1 MDRLWRILRISAAA
15 SLVAVLLLCVCGCS
29 TKKNTAASRNWQ
41 AFTTRYNV
49 YFNGSEHFKETLK
62 EMEASYEDDYT
73 RTVMMH
79 PAEAKANTKLPQP
92 SGDFKR
98 TIEKMQ
104 KAIQLHS
111 IKKKPAKKSGSKK
124 EKEFRARD
132 EFNPFLHNAWM
143 MMGKSQFLGGDFL
156 GAAATFFYISKH
168 FTWLPQVVTE
178 AQLWEAWSYAAMD
191 WQYEAENVLQK
202 IDKRRL
208 DTRQLT
214 HLYDVVMADL
224 SVRTGKL
231 EEAVPYLQ
239 RAAAGSRGTQRNR
252 QYFLLGQVYTRL
264 GKKKEAYQAFSKAG
278 SGAATPYRTKFNAR
292 IKQSEVFTGSNIRG
306 EVNALKGM
314 TRYERNKEYL
324 DQIYYAIGNLYL
336 SRKDTVKAIENY
348 RLAVEKSTRGGI
360 DKALAQL
367 ALGGIYFTLGDYVKA
382 QPLYSEAIPQ
392 LNDNYPDY
400 KLLQRRSDVLDELSV
415 YAGNVHLQDSLLTL
429 SKMTPEE
436 QLAACQRLV
445 DELKKREKE
454 AEEAAKREEYLAEQQ
469 ANGSQNNSANAA
481 KTYTMNTDKSWYF
494 YNTQAKNTGKTEF
507 QRRWGARKLEDDWRR
522 RNKNTFSFDDFAEDD
537 EAVADSLA
545 NLSPEERAANDSIA
559 AANDP
564 HNVEY
569 YMAQIPKTPEEVQTC
584 NDIVQEGLYNMGVIL
599 KDKLEDYPAARTEFD
614 ELEERYPDNIYR
626 LDVYYNMYL
635 MAVRDDD
642 KSAAD
647 KWRYKILSDFPDSP
661 YGKAM
666 TDPNYF
672 NNLRRMHLRQEEMY
686 AETYQAYLDN
696 DNRKVRRMAEQMAD
710 EFPLSEL
717 LPKFVFLDALTYVTD
732 GDTENFR
739 AKLQELLQRWPD
751 TDMTELA
758 SGMMRNLK
766 KGMTIKGG
774 QPNTRGMF
782 WDTRLTS
789 GGDDEQATGADGQP
803 ANFERD
809 PNSPQYL
816 VLAFPRDNIN
826 ANQLLY
832 EVARFNFSTFTT
844 QDFDLE
850 QMAFG
855 NVGLLIIK
863 GFRNVRQLEHYRSVM
878 AKSDLELP
886 EEIRPI
892 MISRPNFELLLREG
906 RSFDEY
912 FKFEEEKTVEDTEQQ
927 VIGTD
932 SDETPEGEEPSPEV
946 SEPENGTPEA
956 AAPEAEPSPLLEP
969 ETEPLIESEHGPVTE
984 EGVPA
989 DSL

>member
-1 MDRLWRILRISAAA
+1 MDRLWRILRVSAAA

-264 GKKKEAYQAFSKAG
+264 GKKKEAYQAFSNAG

-927 VIGTD
+927 VIGND
-932 SDETPEGEEPSPEV
+932 SDETPEGDEPSPDG
-946 SEPENGTPEA
+946 SEPESGTPEA
-956 AAPEAEPSPLLEP
+956 AAPEADPSPLLEP

>member
-1 MDRLWRILRISAAA
+1 MDRLWRILRVSAAA

-545 NLSPEERAANDSIA
+545 NLSPEQRAANDSIA

-927 VIGTD
+927 VIGND
-932 SDETPEGEEPSPEV
+932 NGETPEGEEPSSEA
-946 SEPENGTPEA
+946 SEPENGTPEES
-956 AAPEAEPSPLLEP
+956 APEAEPSPLLEP